1 MGGERSP
8 TFISLVRGWGL
19 VVNVKKVLENKMFFY
34 KKHFLTIM
42 ILSGLLMVTVNFQN
56 EAMTGS
62 HTQNRVFSRIT
73 LALMEDT
80 G

>member
-1 MGGERSP
+1 
-8 TFISLVRGWGL
+8 
-19 VVNVKKVLENKMFFY
+19 MFFHR
-34 KKHFLTIM
+34 KHFLTIM
-42 ILSGLLMVTVNFQN
+42 IFSGLLVVTATFQN

>member
-1 MGGERSP
+1 MLFHR
-8 TFISLVRGWGL
+8 
-19 VVNVKKVLENKMFFY
+19 
-34 KKHFLTIM
+34 KHFLIIM
-42 ILSGLLMVTVNFQN
+42 IFSGLLIVTGNFQN